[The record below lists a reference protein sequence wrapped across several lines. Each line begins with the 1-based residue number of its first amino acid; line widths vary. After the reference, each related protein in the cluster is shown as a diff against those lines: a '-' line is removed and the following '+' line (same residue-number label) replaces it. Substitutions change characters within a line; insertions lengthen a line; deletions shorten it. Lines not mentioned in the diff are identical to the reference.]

1 MQTITNIIRNHGLGS
16 RIISSHQLAR
26 MVEGSAQR
34 RYNLVNRA
42 LRKGELLQL
51 RRGRYLLVP
60 SNPQERMHHPF
71 LLAQAL
77 QPGSF
82 VSFESA
88 LGFHGWI
95 PEAVPVTM
103 SVVPGRRR
111 MEVNH
116 PTLGLFRF
124 YPLATREGFFLQS
137 VERLMFNTRPALVAE
152 PLRALMDIIC
162 LRKMEPGEMPG
173 MAESMRIDREQ
184 LQHAETEEWENVRQ
198 IYQHRRMQACIRRL
212 EKEYKA

>member
-51 RRGRYLLVP
+51 RRGRYLLAP
-60 SNPQERMHHPF
+60 LNPQERMPHPF

-162 LRKMEPGEMPG
+162 LRKMEPEEMPG

-184 LQHAETEEWENVRQ
+184 LQHAETEEWKNVRQ